1 MTEKHLSKIAKLKT
15 LLMLVL
21 VFMLSF
27 SVLMFVACGD
37 DEETEE
43 TSVTYTKVEKDDS
56 DIVNGSFE
64 YGVADVSVD
73 NLPQSSSVMGWGS
86 VSTENSS
93 TSSSVSSGIISV
105 EDAAWEKLV
114 KKLYND
120 NESKIKRAFN
130 IIDLTNEKTD
140 EEIIDELK
148 TKNPKTHS
156 DATGNKIYMLNTYVS
171 DSNDYW
177 GTAAT
182 VTASSSI
189 TLKKG
194 TYGKITFLVYTQYAS
209 DNGYK
214 VNFRLKNTLN
224 GNTQAQYVLSGIGT
238 QEWQPYTI
246 YVKADENFDSTLT
259 PVLSIGCT
267 PIKNDVQYQSEGTA
281 FFDDIVY
288 TESNETEFND
298 ATLKTPLEYGSK
310 VYDNN
315 QTAAEG
321 VYKYA
326 YDMTLKTPNGYF
338 KDKVNGGDLTDLASD
353 LTKDYYF
360 TGKTETSEKKFKDS
374 RKGDITIQNKD
385 IEDNYIKFE
394 NLTNASVSLKL
405 KNDSFLKVDKASY
418 LLISFDIENN
428 LKKPGSTDIT
438 FLVYD
443 EEGNENNV
451 VTYNKD
457 DKTTKGYISI
467 LNNDHD
473 ATAPESR
480 TFYIVIVIG
489 PTDVKGTSSM
499 YDFASGSVTLSNFQ
513 FATGKIYQY
522 KKYGIDTIHT
532 ETSDPYYYDEA
543 SDPNYSFGNI
553 AHNPDKIETE
563 NYKFYSLF
571 SSVAASVSIDNH
583 HHENADS
590 YYLSASKSSGSGI
603 YSYPVAIVNYK
614 GVSYDSVF
622 VNKDS
627 DDKTYNDRTENNDT
641 SKSIAGLINSKA
653 ANESKYGDDIKNA
666 LNYSGEKSIQPI
678 MIYNASEDSYGF
690 LGNAFTIAASSY
702 AAISV
707 KVRVV
712 GNAKANVYLV
722 NAADEDKSVYTISFT
737 GNVKG
742 NSYEETFSEQ
752 LAFTNIK
759 DTSSESNGWKT
770 ITFYIATGATE
781 LNLRLELW
789 NGSRDGADKSQGYV
803 FFAFDAFSDD
813 ETFTP
818 STLSSAFTEPTTADA
833 AFSDS
838 GNPLYGDNALRDNNL
853 KYQRELDATEIKYNK
868 EYTDNTVEY
877 KPNYVW
883 AKSDN
888 VLYAVYNTIDPVAVD
903 PYAAEEEEEEES
915 GCAAERD
922 PSTFWLSFSSI
933 LLGVALLLALIML
946 IVKNVYRRRKSNK
959 NDAKSHYVV
968 SSRTSAK
975 KKAEKTAKPVEKI
988 SGFDGYE
995 DNVKEDIETT
1005 ETDTVETEKP
1015 EEQSDEY
1022 VYGEVLDFG
1031 ESEKVDTVDNS
1042 AENTE
1047 STDDVVPTE
1056 NAQEENS
1063 AEPIEKAA
1071 EDNSDDNKTE

>member
-171 DSNDYW
+171 DSTDYW

-298 ATLKTPLEYGSK
+298 ATLKTTLKYGSK
-310 VYDNN
+310 LYDNN
-315 QTAAEG
+315 QTATEG
-321 VYKYA
+321 VYEYA
-326 YDMTLKTPNGYF
+326 YDMTVNTGDYF
-338 KDKVNGGDLTDLASD
+338 KDTINEGNLKDDLTSN
-353 LTKDYYF
+353 YSF
-360 TGKTETSEKKFKDS
+360 TGKTETSKTKFNDSSKK
-374 RKGDITIQNKD
+374 GTVEIQNNS
-385 IEDNYIKFE
+385 IQFNGLEY
-394 NLTNASVSLKL
+394 AGVSLKL
-405 KNDSFLKVDKASY
+405 EGNTYLKVEKESY
-418 LLISFDIENN
+418 LLLSFDIENN
-428 LKKPGSTDIT
+428 LNKSGSTDIT
-438 FLVYD
+438 FFVYD

-473 ATAPESR
+473 ESAPDFK

-522 KKYGIDTIHT
+522 KKDTSGNVIR
-532 ETSDPYYYDEA
+532 DPE
-543 SDPNYSFGNI
+543 
-553 AHNPDKIETE
+553 KTETE

-603 YSYPVAIVNYK
+603 YSYPVVIENYR

-627 DDKTYNDRTENNDT
+627 DNKKYNDRTENDDT
-641 SKSIAGLINSKA
+641 SNSIAGLINSKA
-653 ANESKYGDDIKNA
+653 ANENKYGDDIKNA

-702 AAISV
+702 ATISI

-722 NAADEDKSVYTISFT
+722 NAADADKSVYTISFT

-742 NSYEETFSEQ
+742 NSYGETFSEQ

-868 EYTDNTVEY
+868 EYPDNTVEY

-1015 EEQSDEY
+1015 DEQTDEY
-1022 VYGEVLDFG
+1022 VYGDVLDFG

-1047 STDDVVPTE
+1047 STNDTVTTE

-1071 EDNSDDNKTE
+1071 EENSDDNKTE

>member
-1 MTEKHLSKIAKLKT
+1 M
-15 LLMLVL
+15 
-21 VFMLSF
+21 
-27 SVLMFVACGD
+27 
-37 DEETEE
+37 
-43 TSVTYTKVEKDDS
+43 
-56 DIVNGSFE
+56 
-64 YGVADVSVD
+64 
-73 NLPQSSSVMGWGS
+73 
-86 VSTENSS
+86 
-93 TSSSVSSGIISV
+93 
-105 EDAAWEKLV
+105 
-114 KKLYND
+114 
-120 NESKIKRAFN
+120 
-130 IIDLTNEKTD
+130 
-140 EEIIDELK
+140 
-148 TKNPKTHS
+148 
-156 DATGNKIYMLNTYVS
+156 
-171 DSNDYW
+171 
-177 GTAAT
+177 
-182 VTASSSI
+182 
-189 TLKKG
+189 
-194 TYGKITFLVYTQYAS
+194 
-209 DNGYK
+209 
-214 VNFRLKNTLN
+214 
-224 GNTQAQYVLSGIGT
+224 
-238 QEWQPYTI
+238 
-246 YVKADENFDSTLT
+246 
-259 PVLSIGCT
+259 
-267 PIKNDVQYQSEGTA
+267 
-281 FFDDIVY
+281 
-288 TESNETEFND
+288 
-298 ATLKTPLEYGSK
+298 
-310 VYDNN
+310 
-315 QTAAEG
+315 
-321 VYKYA
+321 
-326 YDMTLKTPNGYF
+326 
-338 KDKVNGGDLTDLASD
+338 
-353 LTKDYYF
+353 
-360 TGKTETSEKKFKDS
+360 
-374 RKGDITIQNKD
+374 
-385 IEDNYIKFE
+385 
-394 NLTNASVSLKL
+394 
-405 KNDSFLKVDKASY
+405 
-418 LLISFDIENN
+418 
-428 LKKPGSTDIT
+428 
-438 FLVYD
+438 
-443 EEGNENNV
+443 
-451 VTYNKD
+451 
-457 DKTTKGYISI
+457 
-467 LNNDHD
+467 
-473 ATAPESR
+473 
-480 TFYIVIVIG
+480 
-489 PTDVKGTSSM
+489 
-499 YDFASGSVTLSNFQ
+499 
-513 FATGKIYQY
+513 
-522 KKYGIDTIHT
+522 
-532 ETSDPYYYDEA
+532 
-543 SDPNYSFGNI
+543 
-553 AHNPDKIETE
+553 
-563 NYKFYSLF
+563 
-571 SSVAASVSIDNH
+571 
-583 HHENADS
+583 
-590 YYLSASKSSGSGI
+590 SASKSSGSGI
-603 YSYPVAIVNYK
+603 YSYPVVIENYR

-627 DDKTYNDRTENNDT
+627 DNKKYNDRTENDDT
-641 SKSIAGLINSKA
+641 SNSIAGLINSKA
-653 ANESKYGDDIKNA
+653 ANENKYGDDIKNA

-702 AAISV
+702 ATISI

-722 NAADEDKSVYTISFT
+722 NAADADKSVYTISFT

-742 NSYEETFSEQ
+742 NSYGETFSEQ

-868 EYTDNTVEY
+868 EYPDNTVEY

-1015 EEQSDEY
+1015 DEQTDEY
-1022 VYGEVLDFG
+1022 VYGDVLDFG

-1047 STDDVVPTE
+1047 STNDTVTTE

-1071 EDNSDDNKTE
+1071 EENSDDNKTE

>member
-56 DIVNGSFE
+56 NIVNGSFE

-93 TSSSVSSGIISV
+93 TSSSVTSGVISV
-105 EDAAWEKLV
+105 ENDAWGKIV

-120 NESKIKRAFN
+120 NESKIKSAFN

-171 DSNDYW
+171 DSTDYW

-194 TYGKITFLVYTQYAS
+194 TYGKITFWVYTQYAS

-238 QEWQPYTI
+238 QEWQKYTI

-267 PIKNDVQYQSEGTA
+267 PIKNDVEYQSEGTA

-288 TESNETEFND
+288 EESNKTEFNA
-298 ATLKTPLEYGSK
+298 ATDKTTLDYNSK
-310 VYDNN
+310 LYAKNK
-315 QTAAEG
+315 TADEG
-321 VYKYA
+321 VYEYA
-326 YDMTLKTPNGYF
+326 YDMTVNTGDYF
-338 KDKVNGGDLTDLASD
+338 KDTINEGNLSNLTSN
-353 LTKDYYF
+353 YSF
-360 TGKTETSEKKFKDS
+360 TGKTETSKTKFNESSKE
-374 RKGDITIQNKD
+374 GTVDIKNNSIQFNGL
-385 IEDNYIKFE
+385 EY
-394 NLTNASVSLKL
+394 AGVSLKL
-405 KNDSFLKVDKASY
+405 EGNTYLKVEKESY
-418 LLISFDIENN
+418 LLLSFDIENN
-428 LKKPGSTDIT
+428 LDKSGSTAIT

-443 EEGNENNV
+443 EDNNENNV
-451 VTYNKD
+451 VTYTND
-457 DKTTKGYISI
+457 GNTDKGFITI

-473 ATAPESR
+473 ESAPD

-522 KKYGIDTIHT
+522 KKDISGNVIR
-532 ETSDPYYYDEA
+532 DPE
-543 SDPNYSFGNI
+543 
-553 AHNPDKIETE
+553 KTETE

-571 SSVAASVSIDNH
+571 SSVASSVSIDNH

-603 YSYPVAIVNYK
+603 YSYPVVIENYR

-627 DDKTYNDRTENNDT
+627 DNKKYNDRTENNDT
-641 SKSIAGLINSKA
+641 SNSIAGLINSKA

-722 NAADEDKSVYTISFT
+722 NAADADKSVYTISFT

-868 EYTDNTVEY
+868 EYPDNTVEY

-946 IVKNVYRRRKSNK
+946 IIKNVYRRRKLNK

-975 KKAEKTAKPVEKI
+975 KNTEKTAKPVEKI

-1005 ETDTVETEKP
+1005 ETDTAETEKP
-1015 EEQSDEY
+1015 EEQTDEY
-1022 VYGEVLDFG
+1022 VYGDVLDFG
-1031 ESEKVDTVDNS
+1031 ESEKVDTVDIS

-1047 STDDVVPTE
+1047 STDDTTPTE
-1056 NAQEENS
+1056 NAPEENS
-1063 AEPIEKAA
+1063 